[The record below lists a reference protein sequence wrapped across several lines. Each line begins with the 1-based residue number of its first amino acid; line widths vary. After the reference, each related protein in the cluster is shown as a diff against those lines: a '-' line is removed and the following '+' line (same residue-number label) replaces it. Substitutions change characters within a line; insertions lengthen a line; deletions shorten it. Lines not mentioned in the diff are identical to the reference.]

1 VAAHIAY
8 VTCAVL
14 AVLVLSHVPVAA
26 MPWQGGAVTSRGPS
40 VPQSRPDES
49 VIVNVPAT
57 APWTDTGIVVRAG
70 DRVEMRAWG
79 RVVYRDV
86 DEARPISPL
95 GTGRGGGCGFA
106 VVHSSVPANALV
118 ANIAPALTFDGR
130 GFLVGASRAATVP
143 VEGSS
148 APEGS
153 LFVGINH
160 QGITCDRSGYDSWEF
175 RNNSSGA
182 FTVEIAI
189 RRKK

>member
-1 VAAHIAY
+1 M
-8 VTCAVL
+8 TWAVL
-14 AVLVLSHVPVAA
+14 AALAA
-26 MPWQGGAVTSRGPS
+26 PHAPAAALRWQGSSVSPRVPS
-40 VPQSRPDES
+40 SSQPRPDEN
-49 VIVNVPAT
+49 VIVSVPAT
-57 APWTDTGIVVRAG
+57 APWTNTGIVVRAG

-79 RVVYRDV
+79 RVVYRNV
-86 DEARPISPL
+86 DEGRPISPA

-106 VVHSSVPANALV
+106 VVNSSVPANAVV
-118 ANIAPALTFDGR
+118 ANIAPALTFDGL

-143 VEGSS
+143 IEGSS

-160 QGITCDRSGYDSWEF
+160 QGITCDRDGYDSWDF

>member
-1 VAAHIAY
+1 M
-8 VTCAVL
+8 TWAVL
-14 AVLVLSHVPVAA
+14 AALAA
-26 MPWQGGAVTSRGPS
+26 PHAPAAALRWQGSAVSPRVPS
-40 VPQSRPDES
+40 SSQPRPDEN
-49 VIVNVPAT
+49 VIVSVPAT
-57 APWTDTGIVVRAG
+57 APWTNTGIVVRAG

-79 RVVYRDV
+79 RVVYRNV
-86 DEARPISPL
+86 DEGRPISPA

-106 VVHSSVPANALV
+106 VVNSSVPANAVV
-118 ANIAPALTFDGR
+118 ANIAPALTFDGH

-160 QGITCDRSGYDSWEF
+160 QGITCDRDGYDSWDF